1 MPFILH
7 HGFGRSTRW
16 GIVLALCTLAAC
28 ADVRR
33 GSGSPPGYDFTQ
45 PRVIRLPL
53 ELDEISGLT
62 YWGPDSSLLAINDE
76 QGYLYKI
83 PVRAPHNIGRWK
95 FAAGNDYEDIAIVD
109 STFFVLR
116 SNGDVVAFRYTDD
129 ADSVYQETI
138 SFDKGPGNEFE
149 AICALPGQHRLLLV
163 CKNCDQD
170 NKKTLSLFWLDA
182 ITHRIEEAEGR
193 ILTEKIAKAAGRKS
207 MRFKPSAAAF
217 SPVDHRLYLVSSV
230 NKMLVIIDNNEPVGI
245 YRLDARLFKQP
256 EGMTF
261 SPRGDLF
268 ISNEAADV
276 GVAEI
281 LIFPY
286 QPRPGS

>member
-1 MPFILH
+1 MPVPHYLFHPSFVRRL
-7 HGFGRSTRW
+7 
-16 GIVLALCTLAAC
+16 VLIAVLSLVSCS
-28 ADVRR
+28 DVRR
-33 GSGSPPGYDFTQ
+33 GSGSPPGYDFTR

-62 YWGPDSSLLAINDE
+62 YWAPDSSLMAINDE

-83 PVRAPHNIGRWK
+83 PVGAPQKISRWK

-116 SNGDVVAFRYTDD
+116 SNGNVVAFRYTDD
-129 ADSVYQETI
+129 ADSLYQEVI
-138 SFDKGPGNEFE
+138 PFDIGAGNEFE
-149 AICALPGQHRLLLV
+149 AICAVPGEHRLLLV
-163 CKNCDQD
+163 CKDCEQD
-170 NKKTLSLFWLDA
+170 NKKTLSLFWLDVS
-182 ITHRIEEAEGR
+182 TLQFSEAEGR
-193 ILTEKIAKAAGRKS
+193 ILTEKIAAAAGKKS
-207 MRFKPSAAAF
+207 VRFKPSAAAF
-217 SPVDHRLYLVSSV
+217 SPVDRRLYLVSSV
-230 NKMLVIIDNNEPVGI
+230 NKMLVIVSDNEPVNI

-268 ISNEAADV
+268 ISNEAAEV

-286 QPRPGS
+286 QPHTRP